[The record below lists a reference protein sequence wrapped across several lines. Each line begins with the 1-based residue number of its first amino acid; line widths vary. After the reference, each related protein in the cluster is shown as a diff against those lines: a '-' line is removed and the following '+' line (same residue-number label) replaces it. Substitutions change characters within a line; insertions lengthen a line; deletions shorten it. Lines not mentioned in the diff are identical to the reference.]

1 MLTADVNEEAEE
13 EEEEEM
19 AAEGVGVVGGRSRW
33 GGARRK

>member
-13 EEEEEM
+13 EEEM
-19 AAEGVGVVGGRSRW
+19 AAEGMGVVGGRSRW